1 MVCFLYWSF
10 TKRKKKFFFLDYEQL
25 LSDVGG
31 DSFYIRAHLT
41 YNTANDDEISIRVN
55 DIFHVTDTLYNG
67 QIGYWVATKLN
78 IQPTQTKVT
87 GAIPNKARWEFP
99 VGLNWIWVLF
109 FFSAEQ
115 LASIAP
121 SLDQILKAKQP
132 SLKRKLRSKFGEK
145 RSRSVTSINH
155 LKEDSLFGKYFEI
168 KFFLFSSP
176 I

>member
-1 MVCFLYWSF
+1 
-10 TKRKKKFFFLDYEQL
+10 
-25 LSDVGG
+25 
-31 DSFYIRAHLT
+31 
-41 YNTANDDEISIRVN
+41 
-55 DIFHVTDTLYNG
+55 
-67 QIGYWVATKLN
+67 
-78 IQPTQTKVT
+78 
-87 GAIPNKARWEFP
+87 
-99 VGLNWIWVLF
+99 VLF

-155 LKEDSLFGKYFEI
+155 LKEDSLFGKYFET
-168 KFFLFSSP
+168 KFFLFSSS